1 VFLVSSS
8 VNATYMGQPH
18 VYRSIVRL
26 LQLFQ
31 DGFIA
36 EQDLA
41 RQCVLLLR
49 PTPELVKV
57 RVAWTCHSTGVGCH
71 HATCF
76 RVQHFTLFL
85 STDVQLSILDV
96 L

>member
-1 VFLVSSS
+1 
-8 VNATYMGQPH
+8 MGQPH

-31 DGFIA
+31 DGFIP

-41 RQCVLLLR
+41 RQCVALLR

-57 RVAWTCHSTGVGCH
+57 CGLYWRLLHSGPDMLDF
-71 HATCF
+71 AFMYLCF
-76 RVQHFTLFL
+76 VQHFTLFL